1 MKDAII
7 EKMEKYLQEVV
18 LNQPNRV
25 IDPDE
30 PILSSGLIDSF
41 SLVDVALYVEENFKV
56 VIDNTDLNANAFDT
70 LNQLADL
77 IIERQTI

>member
-1 MKDAII
+1 MKQAII
-7 EKMEKYLQEVV
+7 QKMGKYLQEEI
-18 LNQPNRV
+18 LNQPNRS

-30 PILSSGLIDSF
+30 PILSNGLIDSF
-41 SLVDVALYVEENFKV
+41 SLVDVALFVENKYKV

-77 IIERQTI
+77 IIERQNK

>member
-7 EKMEKYLQEVV
+7 QKMEKYLQEAV
-18 LNQPNRV
+18 LNQPNRS

-30 PILSSGLIDSF
+30 PILSNGLIDSF
-41 SLVDVALYVEENFKV
+41 SLVDMALFVENNFSV

-77 IIERQTI
+77 IIKRQKM